1 MLSYLSAW
9 LKQPTT
15 VAGIATLA
23 GTLAGAI
30 NGSVSLPMAITLV
43 TGGFVAMVMPDNT
56 QAKMQAQTTA
66 QDLIALVQSL
76 QKPESK

>member
-1 MLSYLSAW
+1 
-9 LKQPTT
+9 
-15 VAGIATLA
+15 
-23 GTLAGAI
+23 
-30 NGSVSLPMAITLV
+30 MAITLV